1 MIEKAAAILNSVF
14 GYHEFKP
21 LQQDI
26 IANVLDKKDTLV
38 IMPTGG
44 GKSMCYQLPALMFP
58 GLTVVVSPLISLMKD
73 QVEQLEAVGV
83 EAVCLNS
90 SLEPQEYQKNIDL
103 IRSGSAKLLYVAPE
117 TLLMPRILEL
127 LDSCQVDAL
136 AIDEAHCIS
145 EWGHDFRPEYRQ
157 MVNVRK
163 RFPNAVCIALT
174 ATATPRVREDIK
186 QNLGFEASNE
196 FLASFNREN
205 LFLEIVPKSNAVGQ
219 TVEFLKK
226 FPDQSGIIYCLSR
239 KQVDELS
246 ATLQQNGFSVRP
258 YHAGLG
264 EEVRKENQELFIRDD
279 VQIIVATVAF
289 GMGINKP
296 NVRFVIHYDLPKNIE
311 HYYQEIGRAGR
322 DGLES
327 HCLLLF
333 SYSDTQKIKYFISQ
347 MTNEQ
352 EQLVAT
358 LHLNDLLA
366 MVETDICRRI
376 PLLKYFGETYASDD
390 CQLCDNCVN
399 EKKPLVDL
407 TEPAQKFL
415 SCVKR
420 TGELFGITHIVDVL
434 RGSESQKVIKFRHHL
449 LSTHGIGTEYSKK
462 QWSHLARQFIQKGL
476 LNQDLQHGSLKLTQ
490 KAYNVMLGREEIK
503 GLLEEDTAPASKPKV
518 RHSDLDFDETL
529 FELLRQQRKR
539 MADEMGV
546 PPYVVFPDKTLMEM
560 AHFYPQSRDTLLQL
574 HGVGEKKAQRFGDD
588 FLDIISDYCDERGIR
603 EKLESTSSASTA
615 TQTQT
620 KKKKF
625 VVIGEA
631 YNEGKSI
638 RQLMSDFE
646 VKEQTIVQ
654 NLLKYLQD
662 GNPLRADGFLQA
674 SQLDDEGQ
682 ERVFEMFRH
691 LGASKLRDVY
701 EGLGED
707 ISYDELRLLQLY
719 WLSQD

>member
-1 MIEKAAAILNSVF
+1 MIEQATAVLSNVF

-26 IANVLDKKDTLV
+26 ITNVLDKQDSLV

-44 GKSMCYQLPALMFP
+44 GKSMCYQLPALIFN
-58 GLTVVVSPLISLMKD
+58 GLTVVVSPLISLMQD
-73 QVEQLEAVGV
+73 QVNQLEALGV

-90 SLEPQEYQKNIDL
+90 SLDAQTYQTNIDL
-103 IRSGSAKLLYVAPE
+103 IRSGVAKMLYVAPE

-127 LDSCQVDAL
+127 LDRCKVDAL

-163 RFPNAVCIALT
+163 RFPDAVCIALT

-186 QNLGFEASNE
+186 QNLGFAASNE

-205 LFLEIVPKSNAVGQ
+205 LFLEIIPKSNAVGQ

-239 KQVDELS
+239 KQVNELS
-246 ATLQQNGFSVRP
+246 NTLAQNGFSVRP

-264 EEVRKENQELFIRDD
+264 ENVRRENQEMFIRDD

-322 DGLES
+322 DGLQS

-333 SYSDTQKIKYFISQ
+333 SYADIQKVKFFINQ

-366 MVETDICRRI
+366 MVETDVCRRI
-376 PLLKYFGETYASDD
+376 PLLKYFGETFQSDA
-390 CQLCDNCVN
+390 CEICDNCVN

-407 TEPAQKFL
+407 TETAQKFL

-420 TGELFGITHIVDVL
+420 TGELFGIMHIVDVL
-434 RGSESQKVIKFRHHL
+434 RGSESQKIIKFRHHL
-449 LSTHGIGTEYSKK
+449 LSTHGIGVEYSKK

-490 KAYNVMLGREEIK
+490 KAFNVMLGREEVM
-503 GLLEEDTAPASKPKV
+503 GLLEEDTTPTSKPKV

-529 FELLRQQRKR
+529 FELLRQRRKS

-560 AHFYPQSRDTLLQL
+560 AHFYPQSGDTLLQL

-588 FLDIISDYCDERGIR
+588 FLTIIKEFCDERGIG
-603 EKLESTSSASTA
+603 EKLESVSSSTA
-615 TQTQT
+615 TQT
-620 KKKKF
+620 KKRKF
-625 VVIGEA
+625 TVIAEA

-638 RQLMSDFE
+638 RQLTSDFE
-646 VKEQTIVQ
+646 VKEETIVQ
-654 NLLKYLQD
+654 NLLKYLQE
-662 GNPLRADGFLQA
+662 GNQLRADGFLQA
-674 SQLDDEGQ
+674 SKLDDEDQ
-682 ERVFEMFRH
+682 MRVLEMFRH
-691 LGASKLRDVY
+691 LGASRLREVF
-701 EGLGED
+701 EGLSEE
-707 ISYDELRLLQLY
+707 INYDELRLLQLY